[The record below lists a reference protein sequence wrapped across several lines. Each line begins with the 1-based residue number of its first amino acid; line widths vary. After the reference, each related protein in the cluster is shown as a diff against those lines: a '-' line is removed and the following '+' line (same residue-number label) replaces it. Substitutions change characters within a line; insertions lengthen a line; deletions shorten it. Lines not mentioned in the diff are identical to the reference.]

1 MQQTKLPFQAVSY
14 LSELDFLQQSKIL
27 ELLPVATVIYKRDTD
42 ALLHANQKFYELTR
56 FSEDELFG
64 MQLSDII
71 PYETDTNITSTNA
84 RPTAIRIANGDI
96 LQTAMRVTSIN
107 LTNTVVLL
115 AFYPPDLE
123 ANEQKEPSEFQMP
136 LMMDHFTMLSQL
148 GEQNSSK
155 SLLFATANIVKS
167 VLNAPITALYL
178 PQDSENGAFTKAN
191 LPETFN
197 CQQLPQKI
205 SMGTGQLPVYDF
217 LWLTDS
223 VPQHM
228 LHEFT
233 LAKDYSYAV
242 ILPVRDENHCHAV
255 IYATGITPTPTVETM
270 RFLSLLANQSVS
282 ILAKIHALE
291 NATKRLNTMRHIV
304 QIERG
309 ITENM
314 NEGLIVLTPDLRIA
328 EMNSAA
334 EIILGYASKEV
345 FLEDIEMVLI
355 GNENLATHYKSA
367 QQGISTIA
375 GTNLM
380 LNDRRGNAFPAQLT
394 CVPIILDGEVK
405 SIIILLRDLSQTEQL
420 LQHSKQLEQR
430 AFLGEVSA
438 VFAHEV
444 KNPINSIS
452 TGLQFMGMNM
462 KPEDP
467 HYNLVMRLQ
476 QDCQRLTHL
485 TDSTLTFA
493 KPVEYQPLPMNIS
506 ALLENILER
515 WAPRMTRLNI
525 NYLFESEPKNAIV
538 LADGRAIEQVFVN
551 LISNSIQAM
560 DSEGGTLSIQISP
573 AQDSQPPQYEITV
586 ADSGPGIP
594 DDIIKHI
601 FEPFQTTKT
610 TGTGLGLAIT
620 KRIVTA
626 HKGYIFVE
634 SFPGGTMFRV
644 LLPMAD
650 IKEKN
655 DN

>member
-1 MQQTKLPFQAVSY
+1 
-14 LSELDFLQQSKIL
+14 
-27 ELLPVATVIYKRDTD
+27 
-42 ALLHANQKFYELTR
+42 
-56 FSEDELFG
+56 
-64 MQLSDII
+64 
-71 PYETDTNITSTNA
+71 
-84 RPTAIRIANGDI
+84 
-96 LQTAMRVTSIN
+96 
-107 LTNTVVLL
+107 
-115 AFYPPDLE
+115 
-123 ANEQKEPSEFQMP
+123 
-136 LMMDHFTMLSQL
+136 
-148 GEQNSSK
+148 
-155 SLLFATANIVKS
+155 
-167 VLNAPITALYL
+167 
-178 PQDSENGAFTKAN
+178 
-191 LPETFN
+191 
-197 CQQLPQKI
+197 
-205 SMGTGQLPVYDF
+205 
-217 LWLTDS
+217 
-223 VPQHM
+223 
-228 LHEFT
+228 
-233 LAKDYSYAV
+233 
-242 ILPVRDENHCHAV
+242 
-255 IYATGITPTPTVETM
+255 
-270 RFLSLLANQSVS
+270 
-282 ILAKIHALE
+282 
-291 NATKRLNTMRHIV
+291 
-304 QIERG
+304 
-309 ITENM
+309 
-314 NEGLIVLTPDLRIA
+314 
-328 EMNSAA
+328 
-334 EIILGYASKEV
+334 
-345 FLEDIEMVLI
+345 
-355 GNENLATHYKSA
+355 
-367 QQGISTIA
+367 
-375 GTNLM
+375 
-380 LNDRRGNAFPAQLT
+380 
-394 CVPIILDGEVK
+394 
-405 SIIILLRDLSQTEQL
+405 
-420 LQHSKQLEQR
+420 QHSKQLEQR

-452 TGLQFMGMNM
+452 TGLQFIGMNM